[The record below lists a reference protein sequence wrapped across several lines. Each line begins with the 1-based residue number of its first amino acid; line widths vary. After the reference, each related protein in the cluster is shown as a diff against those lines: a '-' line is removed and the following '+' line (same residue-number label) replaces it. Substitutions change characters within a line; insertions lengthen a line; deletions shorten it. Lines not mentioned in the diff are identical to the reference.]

1 MGTVWTEEQ
10 LSDYLDQQ
18 LPPVTQRALE
28 ADLARDAA
36 LRQRVLSLRQAI
48 TLVQELPLRE
58 PPRNYLL
65 TPAMVAAPLTTA
77 PVQPR
82 RSLLPVWLMRLATVV
97 SAAVFVVAVGLNLN
111 PGLLPMARATDMAQR
126 QMEIVAT
133 EAQEEP
139 ALLQEAPVAAD
150 STLPEDQAMSKAA
163 PVPAPPANTEDEAVY
178 GLGGGF
184 EEGYPGEAPVE
195 GGMGGGMESE
205 QNFATVVP
213 ETGAPQELCSADD
226 PASCAD
232 NTPVAALRA
241 PETFSATALVSETE
255 VPEMMAFGI
264 EELPEAT
271 PAPATPREM
280 ADSSLPSEPEPE
292 PLIPFWATALL
303 GMSTLGLGYLTWRLS
318 RRQ

>member
-18 LPPVTQRALE
+18 LPLVTQRALE
-28 ADLARDAA
+28 ADLARDAT

-48 TLVQELPLRE
+48 TLVQKLPLRE

-65 TPAMVAAPLTTA
+65 TPAMVAAPLAAA
-77 PVQPR
+77 PAQPR
-82 RSLLPVWLMRLATVV
+82 RSLLPLWLMRLATVA
-97 SAAVFVVAVGLNLN
+97 SAAVFVLAVGLNLN

-126 QMEIVAT
+126 QMEMVAT
-133 EAQEEP
+133 EAQDEM

-163 PVPAPPANTEDEAVY
+163 PVPAPPANAEDEAVY

-184 EEGYPGEAPVE
+184 EEGYPGEAPAV
-195 GGMGGGMESE
+195 GGMGGGMEPE

-213 ETGAPQELCSADD
+213 ETGASQELCSADD
-226 PASCAD
+226 PESCAD
-232 NTPVAALRA
+232 STPVAALRA
-241 PETFSATALVSETE
+241 PEAFSATALVSETE

-271 PAPATPREM
+271 PAPAIPPE
-280 ADSSLPSEPEPE
+280 AVDSPLPSEPEPE
-292 PLIPFWATALL
+292 PLVPLWTTALL
-303 GMSTLGLGYLTWRLS
+303 GMGTLGLGYFTWRLS